1 MAQPPDDR
9 ADDGLTAELRAQLEE
24 AGEEAGR
31 FAAILEHQRVARQL
45 VSAYQAGRATC
56 PEGYAV
62 VAAAVD
68 WAHAGIGRARPHRPI
83 SQAALRTLFGRH
95 LEQLRPGQPV
105 TEADW
110 QHGLAWALAERIPR
124 EPVFGIDRQLLE
136 PEGPAGL
143 ALLTR
148 CRWSGQEGFDPS
160 AALVDHARDTGYKL
174 SSATWRFILEQL
186 RPDEALEV
194 GQAALEQGNLEV
206 ARSAWTVA
214 MQSSDAEV
222 HTRRVRLPASS
233 YDQLAEHDPELAQT
247 LRARQ
252 ASWPLRRLYYPDHRS
267 QAAYNL
273 AVLRA
278 QAGELD
284 AAETLYRWVVDRGHL
299 DLGPVAMIALGR
311 LCAQQG
317 RVQQARAWLGY
328 AVGTQHPEY
337 APAAAAEL
345 ASSLGEHGGQ
355 PAARAA
361 LERLRTASNPRLAAR
376 AALLLGTLL
385 SEEWGGDEA
394 DARTA
399 LEQAAASGVA
409 TAAPAAMV
417 NLGVLLARQD
427 DPGQVAW
434 FRRAVDT
441 DDSEIA
447 PLAALYL
454 ASWYQEQGDLARTVA
469 AYQQAIA
476 HEHPDASPRAAY
488 LLGRLQHGQGQVEE
502 AWAAWQQAV
511 GARHPRYSLLAAI
524 QLGDL
529 LMRRR
534 NWQHAKAVWEQ
545 ASQQPTLDPLAAVQ
559 LGQVC
564 ADWGQP
570 ELAEAIYQRVL
581 TTGDTEGGPVA
592 ALGLGFLYESRKAK
606 GNVARAR
613 GLYQRVID
621 AQHPTASPIAVRRL
635 ASLNRRTGFGQPRG
649 PRSTVSGQ
657 GPR

>member
-1 MAQPPDDR
+1 MTRSPDDR
-9 ADDGLTAELRAQLEE
+9 SDDGLTTELREQLEE
-24 AGEEAGR
+24 SAEEAR
-31 FAAILEHQRVARQL
+31 RLADALEHQRAARQL
-45 VSAYQAGRATC
+45 VSAYQAGRAAC

-83 SQAALRTLFGRH
+83 SQPALRTLFGRH

-110 QHGLAWALAERIPR
+110 EHGLAWALAERVPR

-136 PEGPAGL
+136 PDGPAGL

-160 AALVDHARDTGYKL
+160 AALVDHAHDTGYRL
-174 SSATWRFILEQL
+174 ASATWRFILEQL
-186 RPDEALEV
+186 RPDEAFEV
-194 GQAALEQGNLEV
+194 GQAALEQGNLDV
-206 ARSAWTVA
+206 ARAAWTVV
-214 MQSSDAEV
+214 MQASDAEV

-233 YDQLAEHDPELAQT
+233 YDQLAEHDPEVAQT
-247 LRARQ
+247 LRERQ
-252 ASWPLRRLYYPDHRS
+252 TSWPLRSLYYPDHRS

-278 QAGELD
+278 QVGELD

-299 DLGPVAMIALGR
+299 DLGPVAMVALGR

-317 RVQQARAWLGY
+317 RVEEARTWLRY

-345 ASSLGEHGGQ
+345 VTALGEHGGRQ
-355 PAARAA
+355 ATRAA

-376 AALLLGTLL
+376 AAFLLGTLL
-385 SEEWGGDEA
+385 SEWGGDEA
-394 DARTA
+394 DARAA
-399 LEQAAASGVA
+399 LEQAAASGVV

-434 FRRAVDT
+434 FAQAVET
-441 DDSEIA
+441 GDSEIA

-454 ASWYQEQGDLARTVA
+454 ASWYQEQGDLARTRD
-469 AYQQAIA
+469 AYQQAIG

-488 LLGRLQHGQGQVEE
+488 LLGRLQHGQGKVEE
-502 AWAAWQQAV
+502 AWTAWQHAID
-511 GARHPRYSLLAAI
+511 ARHPRYSVLAALE
-524 QLGDL
+524 LGDM

-534 NWQHAKAVWEQ
+534 NGQHARAAWQQ
-545 ASQQPTLDPLAAVQ
+545 ASEQPTLDPLAAMQ
-559 LGQVC
+559 LARVC
-564 ADWGQP
+564 DDWGQP
-570 ELAEAIYQRVL
+570 VLAKAIYQRVINS
-581 TTGDTEGGPVA
+581 GDVEGGPVA

-613 GLYQRVID
+613 TLYQRVID
-621 AQHPTASPIAVRRL
+621 AQHPTASPIAARRL
-635 ASLNRRTGFGQPRG
+635 ASLNRRTGFGQSR
-649 PRSTVSGQ
+649 RRQSTTSGKS
-657 GPR
+657 RE

>member
-9 ADDGLTAELRAQLEE
+9 ADDGLTAELREQLEE
-24 AGEEAGR
+24 GAEEAQR
-31 FAAILEHQRVARQL
+31 FAALLEHQRATPQL
-45 VSAYQAGRATC
+45 VSAHQAGRATC

-83 SQAALRTLFGRH
+83 SQAALRTLFRQH
-95 LEQLRPGQPV
+95 LERLRPGQPV
-105 TEADW
+105 TQADW
-110 QHGLAWALAERIPR
+110 EQGLAWALAERIPR
-124 EPVFGIDRQLLE
+124 EPLFGIDPQLLE
-136 PEGPAGL
+136 PDGPAGL

-148 CRWSGQEGFDPS
+148 CHWNGEEGFDPS
-160 AALVDHARDTGYKL
+160 AALVDHARDTGYRL
-174 SSATWRFILEQL
+174 AAATWQFILEQL
-186 RPDEALEV
+186 RPDEAFEV
-194 GQAALEQGNLEV
+194 GQAAFEQGNLEV
-206 ARSAWTVA
+206 ARAAWTIVIQA
-214 MQSSDAEV
+214 SDAEV
-222 HTRRVRLPASS
+222 HTRRVRLPTAS
-233 YDQLAEHDPELAQT
+233 YDQLAEHDPQLAQT

-252 ASWPLRRLYYPDHRS
+252 ASWPLRSLYYPDHRS

-273 AVLRA
+273 AVLRT
-278 QAGELD
+278 QAGEPD
-284 AAETLYRWVVDRGHL
+284 AAATLYRWAIDRGHL
-299 DLGPVAMIALGR
+299 DLGPAAMIALGR
-311 LCAQQG
+311 LCAQQD
-317 RVQQARAWLGY
+317 RVQEARTWLGY

-355 PAARAA
+355 PAAQAA

-376 AALLLGTLL
+376 AAFLLGTLL

-394 DARTA
+394 DARAA

-454 ASWYQEQGDLARTVA
+454 ASWYQEQGDLERTVA
-469 AYQQAIA
+469 AYQQAIG

-488 LLGRLQHGQGQVEE
+488 LLGRLQHAQGQVEE

-511 GARHPRYSLLAAI
+511 DARHPRYSLLAAI
-524 QLGDL
+524 ELGDM

-534 NWQHAKAVWEQ
+534 DWQHAKAAWQQ
-545 ASQQPTLDPLAAVQ
+545 AGQQPTLDPLAAVQ

-570 ELAEAIYQRVL
+570 ELAEAIYQRVIN
-581 TTGDTEGGPVA
+581 GADVEGGPVA
-592 ALGLGFLYESRKAK
+592 ALGLGFLYESRRAK

-613 GLYQRVID
+613 ALYQRVIA
-621 AQHPTASPIAVRRL
+621 AQHPTASPIAARRL
-635 ASLNRRTGFGQPRG
+635 ASLNRRTGFGQPRR
-649 PRSTVSGQ
+649 RSPASGQ
-657 GPR
+657 GHR

>member
-9 ADDGLTAELRAQLEE
+9 ADDELTAELRAQLGEGTEE
-24 AGEEAGR
+24 ARR
-31 FAAILEHQRVARQL
+31 FAAALEHQRAAHQL
-45 VSAYQAGRATC
+45 VSAYQAGQEAC

-83 SQAALRTLFGRH
+83 GRPALRTLFRQH
-95 LEQLRPGQPV
+95 LEQLRPGRPV

-110 QHGLAWALAERIPR
+110 EHGLAWALAERVPR
-124 EPVFGIDRQLLE
+124 EPVFGIDWQLLE
-136 PEGPAGL
+136 PDGPAGL

-148 CRWSGQEGFDPS
+148 CHWSGQEGFDPS
-160 AALVDHARDTGYKL
+160 AALVDHARDTGYRL

-194 GQAALEQGNLEV
+194 GQAAFEHGNLEV
-206 ARSAWTVA
+206 ARAAWTVV
-214 MQSSDAEV
+214 MQASDAEV

-233 YDQLAEHDPELAQT
+233 YDQLAEHAPELAHA

-252 ASWPLRRLYYPDHRS
+252 ASWPLRSLYYPDHRS

-299 DLGPVAMIALGR
+299 DLSPAAMIALGR

-317 RVQQARAWLGY
+317 RVEAAQTWLGY

-345 ASSLGEHGGQ
+345 ASSLAEHDGQ

-376 AALLLGTLL
+376 AAFLLGTLL
-385 SEEWGGDEA
+385 SEWGGDEA
-394 DARTA
+394 DARAA

-417 NLGVLLARQD
+417 NLGVLLARHD

-434 FRRAVDT
+434 FTRAADT

-454 ASWYQEQGDLARTVA
+454 ASWYQEQGDLEHTVA

-488 LLGRLQHGQGQVEE
+488 LLGRLQHAHGQVEE
-502 AWAAWQQAV
+502 AWTAWQQALD
-511 GARHPRYSLLAAI
+511 ARHPRYSLLAAI
-524 QLGDL
+524 QLGDM

-534 NWQHAKAVWEQ
+534 NRQHAKAAWQQ
-545 ASQQPTLDPLAAVQ
+545 AGQQPTLDLLAAVQ

-570 ELAEAIYQRVL
+570 ELAEAIYQRAINS
-581 TTGDTEGGPVA
+581 GDVEGGPVA
-592 ALGLGFLYESRKAK
+592 ALGLGFLYESRRAK

-613 GLYQRVID
+613 ALYQRVID
-621 AQHPTASPIAVRRL
+621 AQHPTASPIAARRL
-635 ASLNRRTGFGQPRG
+635 DSLNRRTGLGQPRRR
-649 PRSTVSGQ
+649 RSTTSGQ
-657 GPR
+657 SRE

>member
-1 MAQPPDDR
+1 VTMAQPPHDR

-24 AGEEAGR
+24 GTEEARR
-31 FAAILEHQRVARQL
+31 FAAALEHQRAVRQL
-45 VSAYQAGRATC
+45 VSAYQAGRAAC

-83 SQAALRTLFGRH
+83 SQPALRTLFGRR

-110 QHGLAWALAERIPR
+110 EQGLAWALAERVPR

-136 PEGPAGL
+136 PDGPAGL

-148 CRWSGQEGFDPS
+148 CHWNGEEGFDPS
-160 AALVDHARDTGYKL
+160 AALVDHTRDTGYRL
-174 SSATWRFILEQL
+174 AWATWQFILEQL
-186 RPDEALEV
+186 RPDEAFEV
-194 GQAALEQGNLEV
+194 GRAALEQDNLDV
-206 ARSAWTVA
+206 ARAAWTIV
-214 MQSSDAEV
+214 MQASDTEV

-233 YDQLAEHDPELAQT
+233 YDQLAKHDPQLAQT
-247 LRARQ
+247 LRERQ
-252 ASWPLRRLYYPDHRS
+252 ASWPLRSLYYPDHRS

-284 AAETLYRWVVDRGHL
+284 AAQTLYRWVVDRGHL

-311 LCAQQG
+311 LCAQQD
-317 RVQQARAWLGY
+317 RVEEARTWLQY
-328 AVGTQHPEY
+328 AVGSQHPEY

-345 ASSLGEHGGQ
+345 ASSLVDHGGQ
-355 PAARAA
+355 QAARAA
-361 LERLRTASNPRLAAR
+361 LERLRTAGNPRLAAR
-376 AALLLGTLL
+376 AAFLLGTLL
-385 SEEWGGDEA
+385 LEWGGDEA
-394 DARTA
+394 DARAA

-434 FRRAVDT
+434 FARAIDT

-454 ASWYQEQGDLARTVA
+454 AYWYQEQGDLEHTVA
-469 AYQQAIA
+469 AYQQAIT

-488 LLGRLQHGQGQVEE
+488 LLGRLQHAQGQIEE

-511 GARHPRYSLLAAI
+511 DARHPRYSLLAAI

-529 LMRRR
+529 LMRRG
-534 NWQHAKAVWEQ
+534 NWQHAKAAWQQ

-570 ELAEAIYQRVL
+570 ELAEGIYQRVL

-613 GLYQRVID
+613 ALYQRVID
-621 AQHPTASPIAVRRL
+621 AQHPTASPIAARRL
-635 ASLNRRTGFGQPRG
+635 ASLNRRTGFGQPRR
-649 PRSTVSGQ
+649 RSPASGQ
-657 GPR
+657 GHR

>member
-24 AGEEAGR
+24 GAEEAGR
-31 FAAILEHQRVARQL
+31 LAALLEHQRAARQL
-45 VSAYQAGRATC
+45 VSALQAGRAAC

-68 WAHAGIGRARPHRPI
+68 WAYAGIGRARPHRPI
-83 SQAALRTLFGRH
+83 SPAALRTLFGHH
-95 LEQLRPGQPV
+95 LEQLEPGRPV

-110 QHGLAWALAERIPR
+110 EQGLSWALAERVPR

-136 PEGPAGL
+136 PDGPAGL

-148 CRWSGQEGFDPS
+148 CRWSGEEGFDPS
-160 AALVDHARDTGYKL
+160 AALVDHARDTGYRL
-174 SSATWRFILEQL
+174 SSATWQFILDQL
-186 RPDEALEV
+186 RPDEAFEV
-194 GQAALEQGNLEV
+194 GQAAFEQGNLEV
-206 ARSAWTVA
+206 ARAAWTIV
-214 MQSSDAEV
+214 MQASDAEV

-233 YDQLAEHDPELAQT
+233 YDQLAEHDPQLAQT
-247 LRARQ
+247 LRERQ
-252 ASWPLRRLYYPDHRS
+252 TSWPLRSLYYPDHRS

-278 QAGELD
+278 QTGELD

-299 DLGPVAMIALGR
+299 DLGPAAMIALGR

-317 RVQQARAWLGY
+317 RVEEARAWLQY
-328 AVGTQHPEY
+328 AVGSQHPEY

-345 ASSLGEHGGQ
+345 ASSLAEHGGQ
-355 PAARAA
+355 QAARAA
-361 LERLRTASNPRLAAR
+361 LERLRTASNAQLAAR
-376 AALLLGTLL
+376 AAFLLGALLL
-385 SEEWGGDEA
+385 EWGGDEA

-409 TAAPAAMV
+409 AAAPAAMV

-434 FRRAVDT
+434 FAQAVDT

-454 ASWYQEQGDLARTVA
+454 ASWYQEQGDLERTVA
-469 AYQQAIA
+469 AYQQAIT

-488 LLGRLQHGQGQVEE
+488 LLGRLYHGQGQVEE
-502 AWAAWQQAV
+502 AWAAWQRAV
-511 GARHPRYSLLAAI
+511 DARHPRYSLLAAVE
-524 QLGDL
+524 LGDL
-529 LMRRR
+529 LMRRG
-534 NWQHAKAVWEQ
+534 NWQHAKVVWQQ
-545 ASQQPTLDPLAAVQ
+545 AGQQPTLDPLAAVQ

-564 ADWGQP
+564 ADWGQE

-581 TTGDTEGGPVA
+581 TTGDTGGGPVA
-592 ALGLGFLYESRKAK
+592 ALGLAFLYESRRAK

-613 GLYQRVID
+613 ALYQRVID

-635 ASLNRRTGFGQPRG
+635 ADLNRRTGFGQPRR
-649 PRSTVSGQ
+649 RSTASGQ
-657 GPR
+657 GRG

>member
-1 MAQPPDDR
+1 MTHPPDDR
-9 ADDGLTAELRAQLEE
+9 SDDGLTAELREQLEQG
-24 AGEEAGR
+24 AEEARR
-31 FAAILEHQRVARQL
+31 FAAVLEHHRAAHQL
-45 VSAYQAGRATC
+45 VSAYQAGREAC

-83 SQAALRTLFGRH
+83 SPAALRTLFGRH
-95 LEQLRPGQPV
+95 LERLRPGQPV

-110 QHGLAWALAERIPR
+110 QQGLAWALAERVPR

-136 PEGPAGL
+136 PDGPAGL

-160 AALVDHARDTGYKL
+160 AALVDHARDSGYKL
-174 SSATWRFILEQL
+174 ASATWRFILEQL
-186 RPDEALEV
+186 RPDEAFEV
-194 GQAALEQGNLEV
+194 GLAALEQGNPDV
-206 ARSAWTVA
+206 ARAAWTIV
-214 MQSSDAEV
+214 MQASDAEV

-247 LRARQ
+247 LRERQ
-252 ASWPLRRLYYPDHRS
+252 TSWPLRSLYHPDHRS

-273 AVLRA
+273 AVLRT
-278 QAGELD
+278 QAGEPD
-284 AAETLYRWVVDRGHL
+284 AAEALYRWVVDRGHL
-299 DLGPVAMIALGR
+299 DLGPAAMIALGR
-311 LCAQQG
+311 LGAQQG
-317 RVQQARAWLGY
+317 RVQEAQTWLGY
-328 AVGTQHPEY
+328 VVGTQHPEY

-345 ASSLGEHGGQ
+345 ATALGEHGGKQ
-355 PAARAA
+355 ATRAA

-376 AALLLGTLL
+376 AAFLLGTLL
-385 SEEWGGDEA
+385 SEWGGDEA
-394 DARTA
+394 DVRAA

-434 FRRAVDT
+434 FARAVDT
-441 DDSEIA
+441 GDSEIA

-454 ASWYQEQGDLARTVA
+454 ASWYQEQGDIEHTMA

-488 LLGRLQHGQGQVEE
+488 LLGRLHHAHGQVEE
-502 AWAAWQQAV
+502 AWAAWQQVLDA
-511 GARHPRYSLLAAI
+511 GHPRYSLLAAVE
-524 QLGDL
+524 LGDM

-534 NWQHAKAVWEQ
+534 NWQHARAAWQQ

-564 ADWGQP
+564 ANWGQP
-570 ELAEAIYQRVL
+570 ELAEAVYQRVINS
-581 TTGDTEGGPVA
+581 GGVEGGAVA
-592 ALGLGFLYESRKAK
+592 ALGLGFLYESQKAK

-613 GLYQRVID
+613 ALYQRVID

-635 ASLNRRTGFGQPRG
+635 VSLNRRTGFGQPRR
-649 PRSTVSGQ
+649 PRSTVNRQ
-657 GPR
+657 GHR

>member
-9 ADDGLTAELRAQLEE
+9 ADDGLTAELRAQLEDG
-24 AGEEAGR
+24 AEEAQR
-31 FAAILEHQRVARQL
+31 FAALLEHQRATPQL
-45 VSAYQAGRATC
+45 VSAYQAGQATC
-56 PEGYAV
+56 PEGHAV

-83 SQAALRTLFGRH
+83 SQAALCTLFRRH
-95 LEQLRPGQPV
+95 LEQLRPGEPV

-110 QHGLAWALAERIPR
+110 EHGLAWALAERVPR

-136 PEGPAGL
+136 PDGPAGL
-143 ALLTR
+143 ALLIR

-160 AALVDHARDTGYKL
+160 AALVDHARDTGYRL
-174 SSATWRFILEQL
+174 ASATWRFILEQL
-186 RPDEALEV
+186 RPDEAFEV
-194 GQAALEQGNLEV
+194 GQAAFEQGNLEV
-206 ARSAWTVA
+206 ARAAWTIV
-214 MQSSDAEV
+214 MQASDAEV
-222 HTRRVRLPASS
+222 HTRRVRLPAAS
-233 YDQLAEHDPELAQT
+233 YDQLAEHDPKVAQT

-252 ASWPLRRLYYPDHRS
+252 TSWPLRSLYYPDHRS

-284 AAETLYRWVVDRGHL
+284 ATEALYRWVVDRGHL

-317 RVQQARAWLGY
+317 RVQEARTWLGY

-345 ASSLGEHGGQ
+345 ASSLGDHGGQ

-376 AALLLGTLL
+376 AAFLLGTLL

-394 DARTA
+394 DARAA
-399 LEQAAASGVA
+399 LEQAATSGVA

-434 FRRAVDT
+434 FTRAVDT

-488 LLGRLQHGQGQVEE
+488 LLGRLQHAHGQVEE
-502 AWAAWQQAV
+502 AWAAWQQALD
-511 GARHPRYSLLAAI
+511 ARHPRYALLAAI
-524 QLGDL
+524 QLGDM

-534 NWQHAKAVWEQ
+534 NWQHAKAAWQ
-545 ASQQPTLDPLAAVQ
+545 HAGQQPTLDPLAAVQ

-564 ADWGQP
+564 AGWGQP
-570 ELAEAIYQRVL
+570 ELAEAIHQRVINS
-581 TTGDTEGGPVA
+581 GDVEGGPVA
-592 ALGLGFLYESRKAK
+592 ALSLGFLYESRRAK

-613 GLYQRVID
+613 VLYQRVID

-635 ASLNRRTGFGQPRG
+635 ASLNRRTGFGQPRR
-649 PRSTVSGQ
+649 PRSTGSGQ
-657 GPR
+657 GHR

>member
-24 AGEEAGR
+24 GTEEARR
-31 FAAILEHQRVARQL
+31 FAAVLEHQRAARQL
-45 VSAYQAGRATC
+45 VSAHQAGRAAC

-83 SQAALRTLFGRH
+83 SPAALRTLFGRH
-95 LEQLRPGQPV
+95 LNQLRPGQPV

-110 QHGLAWALAERIPR
+110 EHGLAWALAERVPR

-136 PEGPAGL
+136 PDGPTGL
-143 ALLTR
+143 ALLLR
-148 CRWSGQEGFDPS
+148 CHWSGEEGFDPS
-160 AALVDHARDTGYKL
+160 AALVDHARETGYRL
-174 SSATWRFILEQL
+174 ASATWWFILEQL
-186 RPDEALEV
+186 RPDEAFEV
-194 GQAALEQGNLEV
+194 GQAALDQGNAEV
-206 ARSAWTVA
+206 ARAAWTIV
-214 MQSSDAEV
+214 MQASDAEV

-233 YDQLAEHDPELAQT
+233 YDQLAKHDPQLAQT

-252 ASWPLRRLYYPDHRS
+252 ASWPLRSLYYPDHRS

-278 QAGELD
+278 QASELD

-317 RVQQARAWLGY
+317 RVEEARAWLGY

-345 ASSLGEHGGQ
+345 ASSLGDHGGQ
-355 PAARAA
+355 QAARAA

-385 SEEWGGDEA
+385 SEEWGGDAA
-394 DARTA
+394 DARAA

-488 LLGRLQHGQGQVEE
+488 LLGRLQHAHGQVEE

-511 GARHPRYSLLAAI
+511 DARHPRYSLLAAI

-529 LMRRR
+529 LMRRG
-534 NWQHAKAVWEQ
+534 NWQHAKAAWQQ

-570 ELAEAIYQRVL
+570 ELAEATYQRVL

-592 ALGLGFLYESRKAK
+592 ALGLGFLYESRRAK

-613 GLYQRVID
+613 ALYQRVID
-621 AQHPTASPIAVRRL
+621 AQHPTASPIAARRL
-635 ASLNRRTGFGQPRG
+635 ASLNRRTGFGQPRR
-649 PRSTVSGQ
+649 PRSPASGQ
-657 GPR
+657 GHR

>member
-24 AGEEAGR
+24 GTEEARR
-31 FAAILEHQRVARQL
+31 FAAVLEHQRAARQL
-45 VSAYQAGRATC
+45 VSAHQAGRAAC

-83 SQAALRTLFGRH
+83 SPAALRTLFGRH
-95 LEQLRPGQPV
+95 LNQLRPGRPV

-110 QHGLAWALAERIPR
+110 EHGLAWALAERVPR

-136 PEGPAGL
+136 PDGPTGL
-143 ALLTR
+143 ALLLR
-148 CRWSGQEGFDPS
+148 CHWSGEEGFDPS
-160 AALVDHARDTGYKL
+160 AALVDHARETGYRL
-174 SSATWRFILEQL
+174 ASATWWFILEQL
-186 RPDEALEV
+186 RPDEAFEV
-194 GQAALEQGNLEV
+194 GQAALDQGNAEV
-206 ARSAWTVA
+206 ARAAWTIV
-214 MQSSDAEV
+214 MQASDAEV

-233 YDQLAEHDPELAQT
+233 YDQLAKHDPQLAQT

-252 ASWPLRRLYYPDHRS
+252 ASWPLRSLYYPDHRS

-317 RVQQARAWLGY
+317 RVEEARAWLGY

-345 ASSLGEHGGQ
+345 ASSLVDHGGQ

-385 SEEWGGDEA
+385 LEWGGDEA
-394 DARTA
+394 DARAA

-434 FRRAVDT
+434 FRRAIDT

-454 ASWYQEQGDLARTVA
+454 ASWYQKQGDLARTVA
-469 AYQQAIA
+469 AYQQAIT

-488 LLGRLQHGQGQVEE
+488 LLGRLQHAHGQVEE

-511 GARHPRYSLLAAI
+511 DARHPRYSLLAAI

-529 LMRRR
+529 LMRRG
-534 NWQHAKAVWEQ
+534 NWQHAKAAWQQ

-570 ELAEAIYQRVL
+570 ELAEAVYQRVL

-592 ALGLGFLYESRKAK
+592 ALGLGFLYESRRAK

-613 GLYQRVID
+613 ALYQRVID
-621 AQHPTASPIAVRRL
+621 AQHPTASPIAARRL
-635 ASLNRRTGFGQPRG
+635 ASLNRRTGFGQPRR
-649 PRSTVSGQ
+649 PRSPASGQ
-657 GPR
+657 GHR

>member
-1 MAQPPDDR
+1 LP
-9 ADDGLTAELRAQLEE
+9 
-24 AGEEAGR
+24 GR
-31 FAAILEHQRVARQL
+31 WPSGSRVSRS
-45 VSAYQAGRATC
+45 SASTGNCWSPT
-56 PEGYAV
+56 
-62 VAAAVD
+62 
-68 WAHAGIGRARPHRPI
+68 
-83 SQAALRTLFGRH
+83 
-95 LEQLRPGQPV
+95 GQQG
-105 TEADW
+105 W
-110 QHGLAWALAERIPR
+110 
-124 EPVFGIDRQLLE
+124 
-136 PEGPAGL
+136 

-148 CRWSGQEGFDPS
+148 CHWSGEEGFDPS
-160 AALVDHARDTGYKL
+160 AALVDHARDSGYRL
-174 SSATWRFILEQL
+174 ASATWRFILEQL
-186 RPDEALEV
+186 RPDEAFEV
-194 GQAALEQGNLEV
+194 GQAAFEQGNLEV
-206 ARSAWTVA
+206 ARAAWTIV
-214 MQSSDAEV
+214 MQASDAEV

-252 ASWPLRRLYYPDHRS
+252 GSWPLRSLYYPDHRS

-284 AAETLYRWVVDRGHL
+284 AGETLYRWVVDRGHL
-299 DLGPVAMIALGR
+299 DLGPAAMIALGR

-317 RVQQARAWLGY
+317 RVEEARTWLQY

-345 ASSLGEHGGQ
+345 ASSLAEHGGQ
-355 PAARAA
+355 QAARAA
-361 LERLRTASNPRLAAR
+361 LERLRTASNPRLAAQ
-376 AALLLGTLL
+376 AAFLLGTLL
-385 SEEWGGDEA
+385 SEWGGDEA
-394 DARTA
+394 DARAA
-399 LEQAAASGVA
+399 LEQAAASDVA

-434 FRRAVDT
+434 FTRAVDT

-454 ASWYQEQGDLARTVA
+454 ASWYHEQGDLEHTVA

-488 LLGRLQHGQGQVEE
+488 LLGRLQHADGQVEE
-502 AWAAWQQAV
+502 AWAAWQQALDT
-511 GARHPRYSLLAAI
+511 RHPRYSLLAAI
-524 QLGDL
+524 ELGDM

-534 NWQHAKAVWEQ
+534 NWQHAKAVWQQ

-570 ELAEAIYQRVL
+570 ELAEGIYQRVINS
-581 TTGDTEGGPVA
+581 GDVEGGAIA
-592 ALGLGFLYESRKAK
+592 ALGLGFLYESRRAK

-613 GLYQRVID
+613 ALYQRVID
-621 AQHPTASPIAVRRL
+621 AQHPTASPIAARRL
-635 ASLNRRTGFGQPRG
+635 SSLNRRTGFGQPRR

-657 GPR
+657 DHR